1 MSWILQFF
9 CLLCNSLLCKAHG
22 CTCDV
27 LYVMR
32 YEWAYVAKVILLV
45 TTIEFWYSIPTV
57 FKIGQFQSEY
67 SPGII
72 TVGIQSETF
81 IPVVI
86 QSHLCP
92 CIGIGHENLT
102 VFVSLEFWW
111 RWRDYCS
118 RNTVGSRIL
127 VTSTRLL
134 QSEYSRHWNR
144 NVQCRSQD
152 VTSVNKS
159 LVLEN

>member
-1 MSWILQFF
+1 M
-9 CLLCNSLLCKAHG
+9 NG
-22 CTCDV
+22 DV
-27 LYVMR
+27 PKRKRDTASDPDATEMTFWR
-32 YEWAYVAKVILLV
+32 F
-45 TTIEFWYSIPTV
+45 TMIEFWYSIPTV

-102 VFVSLEFWW
+102 VFVSLEFW
-111 RWRDYCS
+111 
-118 RNTVGSRIL
+118 
-127 VTSTRLL
+127 
-134 QSEYSRHWNR
+134 
-144 NVQCRSQD
+144 
-152 VTSVNKS
+152 
-159 LVLEN
+159 